1 MKKKKIHLYDVL
13 PGVNINTMPGD
24 EKKAMQPITKRTK
37 DAAKGTLL
45 KNLTNKNKSKWQF

>member
-13 PGVNINTMPGD
+13 PGLSIDTMPGD
-24 EKKAMQPITKRTK
+24 EKKAMQPITRRAK

-45 KNLTNKNKSKWQF
+45 KNK